1 MQILRKFQVDI
12 ILLKTVNKVSNLS
25 QEVGK

>member
-1 MQILRKFQVDI
+1 MQTLRKFQVDI